1 MRIYAIKKG
10 FKLNEYGLFKL
21 KPNGEVGLKMKTS
34 TEKDIFKILGL
45 TYVEPED
52 RTGILCFPKVNLVLT

>member
-10 FKLNEYGLFKL
+10 FKLNEYGLYKL
-21 KPNGEVGLKMKTS
+21 KPNGEVGLKMKTP

-45 TYVEPED
+45 PYLEPED
-52 RTGILCFPKVNLVLT
+52 RLESFVFPK

>member
-34 TEKDIFKILGL
+34 TEKDIFKILGI

-52 RTGILCFPKVNLVLT
+52 ELESFRFPKVNLVLT